1 MTRVLLST
9 AVSQRESGLSHPSLL
24 LLRIGKS
31 KILLFLHG
39 CSSSP
44 LPITAPPL
52 TECPVPAWSWLTMP
66 TSKWKLPC
74 AEHDTGPLHI
84 SDSSYTATLACHI
97 HSFQNR
103 IVNTSHLML
112 RKERCDVTAAVID
125 GEPLIIWPMDEQ
137 RNNLKLNNCTSSSCS
152 QQKCIAN

>member
-9 AVSQRESGLSHPSLL
+9 AVSQRESGLSHLSLL

-44 LPITAPPL
+44 LPITPPL
-52 TECPVPAWSWLTMP
+52 TACPVPAWSWLTMP

-103 IVNTSHLML
+103 IVKCKNIAFNAQKGTPVMSQLPLLMVSLSH
-112 RKERCDVTAAVID
+112 
-125 GEPLIIWPMDEQ
+125 
-137 RNNLKLNNCTSSSCS
+137 NL
-152 QQKCIAN
+152 ANG